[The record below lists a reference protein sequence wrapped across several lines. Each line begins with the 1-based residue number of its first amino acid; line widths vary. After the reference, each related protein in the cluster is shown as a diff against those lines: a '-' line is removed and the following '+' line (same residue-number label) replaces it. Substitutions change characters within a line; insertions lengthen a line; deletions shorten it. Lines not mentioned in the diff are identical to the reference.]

1 MSLNKQ
7 INMSSNK
14 INTLLKRDMIVGSRR
29 FSNYFWT
36 FILFFGGLGFLL
48 AGISS
53 YFQKNLIF
61 FINSTELSFLPQGL
75 VMTFYGVVAI
85 SLSLYIALTIFWDIG
100 SGYNEFDKENELIR
114 IVRRGFPGKNR
125 QILLVYSFKNIKS
138 IKINIQD
145 GINPKRIIYLCTKD
159 QREIPLTPVE
169 QPRSLEILENEASE
183 LARFLN
189 INLEGL

>member
-1 MSLNKQ
+1 MSN
-7 INMSSNK
+7 N
-14 INTLLKRDMIVGSRR
+14 LLKRDIVIGSRR
-29 FSNYFWT
+29 FSNFFWA

-48 AGISS
+48 TGISS
-53 YFQKNLIF
+53 YFQKNLLF
-61 FINSTELSFLPQGL
+61 FISSMELAFLPQGL

-85 SLSLYIALTIFWDIG
+85 SLSIYIGLTIFWDVG
-100 SGYNEFDKENELIR
+100 SGYNEFDKQNELIR

-125 QILLVYSFKNIKS
+125 QILLVYPFKNVKS
-138 IKINIQD
+138 IKLNIQD

-169 QPRSLEILENEASE
+169 QPRSLEVLENEASE

>member
-1 MSLNKQ
+1 MTNTNKELNSL
-7 INMSSNK
+7 
-14 INTLLKRDMIVGSRR
+14 LRRDSIIGSRR
-29 FSNYFWT
+29 FSNFFWT
-36 FILFFGGLGFLL
+36 FVLFFGGVGFLI

-53 YFQKNLIF
+53 YFKTNLLF
-61 FINSTELSFLPQGL
+61 FIDSKELSFLPQGI

-85 SLSLYIALTIFWDIG
+85 SLSLYIGLTIFWDVG
-100 SGYNEFDKENELIR
+100 SGYNEFDKQNELIR

-125 QILLVYSFKNIKS
+125 QILLVYPFKNIKS
-138 IKINIQD
+138 IKLNIQD
-145 GINPKRIIYLCTKD
+145 GINPKRVIYLCTND

-189 INLEGL
+189 ITLEGL

>member
-1 MSLNKQ
+1 MSN
-7 INMSSNK
+7 N
-14 INTLLKRDMIVGSRR
+14 LLKRDIIVGSRR
-29 FSNYFWT
+29 FSNFLLA
-36 FILFFGGLGFLL
+36 FILFFGGLGFFLT
-48 AGISS
+48 GISS
-53 YFQKNLIF
+53 YFQKNLLF
-61 FINSTELSFLPQGL
+61 FINSLDLAFLPQGL

-85 SLSLYIALTIFWDIG
+85 SLSIYISLTIFWDVG
-100 SGYNEFDKENELIR
+100 SGYNEFDKKNELVR

-125 QILLVYSFKNIKS
+125 QILLVYAFKNIKS
-138 IKINIQD
+138 IKLNIQD

-169 QPRSLEILENEASE
+169 QPRSLEVLENEASE

>member
-1 MSLNKQ
+1 MSN
-7 INMSSNK
+7 N
-14 INTLLKRDMIVGSRR
+14 LLKRDIIVGSRR
-29 FSNYFWT
+29 FSKFLLA
-36 FILFFGGLGFLL
+36 FVLFFGGLGFLL

-53 YFQKNLIF
+53 YLQKNLLF
-61 FINSTELSFLPQGL
+61 FINSLELTFLPQGL

-85 SLSLYIALTIFWDIG
+85 SLSIYISLTIFWDVG
-100 SGYNEFDKENELIR
+100 SGYNEFDKQNELVR

-125 QILLVYSFKNIKS
+125 QILLVYAFKNIKS
-138 IKINIQD
+138 IKLNIQD

-169 QPRSLEILENEASE
+169 QPRSLEVLENEASE

>member
-1 MSLNKQ
+1 MSN
-7 INMSSNK
+7 N
-14 INTLLKRDMIVGSRR
+14 LLKRDIIVGSRR
-29 FSNYFWT
+29 FSNFLLA
-36 FILFFGGLGFLL
+36 FVLFFGGLGFLL

-53 YFQKNLIF
+53 YLQKNLLF
-61 FINSTELSFLPQGL
+61 FINSLELTFLPQGL

-85 SLSLYIALTIFWDIG
+85 SLSVYISLTIFWDVG
-100 SGYNEFDKENELIR
+100 SGYNEFDKQNELVR

-125 QILLVYSFKNIKS
+125 QILLVYAFKNIKS
-138 IKINIQD
+138 IKLNIQD

-169 QPRSLEILENEASE
+169 QPRSLEVLENEASE

>member
-1 MSLNKQ
+1 
-7 INMSSNK
+7 MSSK
-14 INTLLKRDMIVGSRR
+14 PSDTFLKRDIITGSRR

-36 FILFFGGLGFLL
+36 FVLFVGGSGFLL
-48 AGISS
+48 TGISS
-53 YFQKNLIF
+53 YLKNNLLF
-61 FINSTELSFLPQGL
+61 FIHSNELTFLPQGL

-85 SLSLYIALTIFWDIG
+85 SLSVYISLTIFWDVG
-100 SGYNEFDKENELIR
+100 SGYNEFDRQKQLIR
-114 IVRRGFPGKNR
+114 IVRLGFPGKNR
-125 QILLVYSFKNIKS
+125 KILLVYPFKNIKS
-138 IKINIQD
+138 IKLNIQD

-169 QPRSLEILENEASE
+169 QPRSLDVLENEASE

>member
-1 MSLNKQ
+1 
-7 INMSSNK
+7 MSSNK
-14 INTLLKRDMIVGSRR
+14 INTLLKRDIIVGSRR

-85 SLSLYIALTIFWDIG
+85 SLSVYIALTIFWDIG

>member
-1 MSLNKQ
+1 MSN
-7 INMSSNK
+7 N
-14 INTLLKRDMIVGSRR
+14 LLKRDVIVGSRR
-29 FSNYFWT
+29 FSNF
-36 FILFFGGLGFLL
+36 FLAFVLFFGGLGFLL
-48 AGISS
+48 TGISS
-53 YFQKNLIF
+53 YFQKNFLF
-61 FINSTELSFLPQGL
+61 FINSLELAFLPQGL

-85 SLSLYIALTIFWDIG
+85 SLSIYISLTIFWDVG
-100 SGYNEFDKENELIR
+100 SGYNEFDKQNELVR

-125 QILLVYSFKNIKS
+125 QILLVYAFKNIKS
-138 IKINIQD
+138 IKLNIQD

-169 QPRSLEILENEASE
+169 QPRSLEVLENEASE

>member
-1 MSLNKQ
+1 MSN
-7 INMSSNK
+7 N
-14 INTLLKRDMIVGSRR
+14 LLKRDIIVGSRR
-29 FSNYFWT
+29 FSNFLLA
-36 FILFFGGLGFLL
+36 FVLFFGGLGFLL

-53 YFQKNLIF
+53 YLQKNLLF
-61 FINSTELSFLPQGL
+61 FINSFELTFLPQGL

-85 SLSLYIALTIFWDIG
+85 SLSVYISLTIFWDVG
-100 SGYNEFDKENELIR
+100 SGYNEFDKQNELVR

-125 QILLVYSFKNIKS
+125 QILLVYAFKNIKS
-138 IKINIQD
+138 IKLNIQD

-169 QPRSLEILENEASE
+169 QPRSLEVLENEASE